1 MLSSFVNPF
10 FDELEYFSRT
20 SQRIINETVT
30 KKNLELESQIE
41 KLTRGQ
47 AGLKKKVEEI
57 RTTLFSKSFEDLV
70 KSSIETINE
79 IEKKTK
85 TKKKEDSEES

>member
-1 MLSSFVNPF
+1 LI
-10 FDELEYFSRT
+10 

-41 KLTRGQ
+41 ALTKGQ
-47 AGLKKKVEEI
+47 GDLAKEVEEI
-57 RTTLFSKSFEDLV
+57 RTTLFGKSFGDLV

-79 IEKKTK
+79 IEKRAKA
-85 TKKKEDSEES
+85 KKKEDSEES